1 MTHII
6 EFPREINQFIPQ
18 RDDNKT
24 YRITLQFKVRE
35 CGQYCDYI
43 PVNPKAV
50 DVVRFARRRYLN
62 RDEMFML
69 QEIGFNIEL
78 IRG

>member
-1 MTHII
+1 M
-6 EFPREINQFIPQ
+6 
-18 RDDNKT
+18 
-24 YRITLQFKVRE
+24 QFKVRE

-69 QEIGFNIEL
+69 QEIGFNVEL